1 MGIRSRIFLLIF
13 LSLTASI
20 TITYIVAERDLSY
33 TFQEQTLEQLNK
45 QASILKE
52 YIDEVDDIQKNNN
65 ADALADRLGKA
76 SDSRISLILNNGT
89 VIGDSY
95 IDENN
100 LNLLDDHSN
109 REEFIEAMEYG
120 TGWASRY
127 SSSVN
132 QQQLYYAIRDNNE
145 VSPNIIR
152 IAVPYTS
159 IDQALESFD
168 LSLLLIALVA
178 LLVATIAS
186 GIAANYTYASIAELE
201 NAASNLASGSLN
213 KKSLS
218 ALPTKRVDEFGN
230 VARSISQISE
240 DLKSQINL
248 LAKQRDQFG
257 LVLDDLGEG
266 ILVANKKGEII
277 YCNEQSLSILVKEN
291 LVGFHLKDLGIK
303 SIQSLYKKTK
313 RTKSADIEF
322 EIDTSDGATK
332 WILGSMNRSKTTKEF
347 ILVIHDITQLR
358 QLNSMRRDFV
368 SNLSHELRT
377 PVSVIRAN
385 SETLLESA
393 LEDKKQAKV
402 FAKAILHNSE
412 RLSEM
417 VSDLIDLSR
426 IEHGELTLHIEKV
439 NLQESID
446 QVMDS
451 LKYLGKKRNITIKCC
466 CPNRSQYVFA
476 DKKALERILTN
487 LIDNAIKYTKD
498 NTVIKIET
506 KTRLK
511 NENTLVKITDQ
522 GMGIPEEDKSV
533 IFDRFFRTAN
543 ARASENKGSGLGL
556 AIVKNL
562 VNSLDGDVGVKNP
575 PNDIGTQFWFT
586 LPTAKL

>member
-20 TITYIVAERDLSY
+20 TITYIVAERDLSN
-33 TFQEQTLEQLNK
+33 TFEDQTLAQLQK
-45 QASILKE
+45 QASILLE
-52 YIDEVDDIQKNNN
+52 YIDEVDSLQINNN
-65 ADALADRLGKA
+65 ADSIADRLGKA
-76 SDSRISLILNNGT
+76 SDSRVSLILNNGK

-95 IDENN
+95 LDENE
-100 LNLLDDHSN
+100 LILLDDHSN
-109 REEFIEAMEYG
+109 REEFIEAMQSG
-120 TGWASRY
+120 VGWASRY

-132 QQQLYYAIRDNNE
+132 QQQLYFAIRDNNE
-145 VSPNIIR
+145 VSPNVIR
-152 IAVPYTS
+152 IAVPYTY
-159 IDQALESFD
+159 IDEALQSLD
-168 LSLLLIALVA
+168 LSLILVALVA

-201 NAASNLASGSLN
+201 DAASNLASGSLN
-213 KKSLS
+213 KSSLK

-240 DLKSQINL
+240 DLKSQISL

-266 ILVANKKGEII
+266 ILVANRNGKIT
-277 YCNEQSLSILVKEN
+277 YCNEQCLLILSKDN
-291 LVGFHLKDLGIK
+291 LVGQQLKDMDIK
-303 SIQSLYKKTK
+303 SIQSLYKNTK
-313 RTKSADIEF
+313 RTKSADMEF
-322 EIDTSDGATK
+322 EIEGKDRSTK

-385 SETLLESA
+385 SETLLEGA
-393 LEDKKQAKV
+393 LDDKKQAKV

-412 RLSEM
+412 RLTEM
-417 VSDLIDLSR
+417 VSDILDLSR
-426 IEHGELTLHIEKV
+426 IEHGELKLHIEKL
-439 NLQESID
+439 NLQECINESI
-446 QVMDS
+446 DS
-451 LKYLGKKRNITIKCC
+451 LKNLGKKKNISIKCH
-466 CPNRSQYVFA
+466 CPRRTQFVLA

-487 LIDNAIKYTKD
+487 LIDNAFKYSEENSSIEIQIKSK
-498 NTVIKIET
+498 V
-506 KTRLK
+506 K
-511 NENTLVKITDQ
+511 NENLLITITDQ
-522 GMGIPEEDKSV
+522 GRGVSDEDKAF

-543 ARASENKGSGLGL
+543 ARASEKKGSGLGL

-562 VNSLDGDVGVKNP
+562 VSSLNGDVGVKNP
-575 PNDIGTQFWFT
+575 SNNIGTQFWFT
-586 LPTAKL
+586 LPMAK

>member
-20 TITYIVAERDLSY
+20 TITYIVAERDLSN
-33 TFQEQTLEQLNK
+33 TFEEQTLAQLQK
-45 QASILKE
+45 QASILLE
-52 YIDEVDDIQKNNN
+52 YIDEVDSLQINNN
-65 ADALADRLGKA
+65 ADSIADRLGKA
-76 SDSRISLILNNGT
+76 SDSRVSLILNNGK

-95 IDENN
+95 IDENE
-100 LNLLDDHSN
+100 LTLLDDHSN
-109 REEFIEAMEYG
+109 REEFIEAMQSG
-120 TGWASRY
+120 VGWASRY

-132 QQQLYYAIRDNNE
+132 QQQLYFAIRDNNE
-145 VSPNIIR
+145 VSPNVIR
-152 IAVPYTS
+152 IAVPYTY
-159 IDQALESFD
+159 IDEALQSLD
-168 LSLLLIALVA
+168 LSLLLVALVA
-178 LLVATIAS
+178 LLVASIAS
-186 GIAANYTYASIAELE
+186 GIAANYTYTSIAELE
-201 NAASNLASGSLN
+201 DAASNLASGSLN
-213 KKSLS
+213 KSSLK

-240 DLKSQINL
+240 DLKSQISL

-266 ILVANKKGEII
+266 ILVANRNGKIT
-277 YCNEQSLSILVKEN
+277 YCNEQCLLILSKDN
-291 LVGFHLKDLGIK
+291 LVGQQLKDMDIK
-303 SIQSLYKKTK
+303 SIQSLYKKTR

-322 EIDTSDGATK
+322 EIEGKDRSTK

-393 LEDKKQAKV
+393 LDDKKQAKV

-412 RLSEM
+412 RLTEM
-417 VSDLIDLSR
+417 VSDILDLSR
-426 IEHGELTLHIEKV
+426 IEHGELKLHIEKL
-439 NLQESID
+439 NLQECINESI
-446 QVMDS
+446 DS
-451 LKYLGKKRNITIKCC
+451 LKNLGKKKNISIISN
-466 CPNRSQYVFA
+466 CPRRTQFVLA

-487 LIDNAIKYTKD
+487 LIDNAFKYSEE
-498 NTVIKIET
+498 NSLIKIET
-506 KTRLK
+506 KSIIK
-511 NENTLVKITDQ
+511 NENVQITITDQ
-522 GMGIPEEDKSV
+522 GRGISDEDKAV

-543 ARASENKGSGLGL
+543 ARASEKKGSGLGL

-562 VNSLDGDVGVKNP
+562 VSSLNGDVGVKNP
-575 PNDIGTQFWFT
+575 PNNVGTQFWFT
-586 LPTAKL
+586 LPMAK